1 VSNPVV
7 HFEVGAADDEALVA
21 FYREIFGWGFESIPG
36 GGYTMID
43 TRAGHGINGG
53 IGKSQNGEPWAAF
66 YVEVEDLQ
74 ATLDKANSL
83 GGTTVLPVTSF
94 GEAVTIAM
102 FNDLDGLLI
111 GLVQAPAE
119 PGAAGQRP
127 PSAGSGE
134 VAEWFEIMGADA
146 ARSQQ
151 FYSALFD
158 WTIDASFPGY
168 GVVNTGS
175 DRGIQGGIGGG
186 VDTHWAAVYMIVDD
200 VDETLSRVEKLG
212 GSSVRA
218 PDLAALKFSARAAL
232 MGPDEV
238 VDSMKNAGFRDPAGN
253 AFGIFS
259 Q

>member
-1 VSNPVV
+1 MGNPVV

-21 FYREIFGWGFESIPG
+21 FYREIFSWKLETVPG

-43 TRAGHGINGG
+43 TQAGHGINGG
-53 IGKSQNGEPWAAF
+53 IGKSQNGEPWGAI

-83 GGTTVLPVTSF
+83 GATTVLPVTSF
-94 GEAVTIAM
+94 GAVTIAM

-111 GLVQAPAE
+111 GLVQAPAD
-119 PGAAGQRP
+119 PAAAGQQA
-127 PSAGSGE
+127 PSNGSGE

-146 ARSQQ
+146 ARSQR
-151 FYSALFD
+151 FYAELFG
-158 WTIDASFPGY
+158 WTIDATFPDY
-168 GVVNTGS
+168 GVVNTGT

-186 VDTHWAAVYMIVDD
+186 VETRWAVVYVIVDD
-200 VDETLSRVEKLG
+200 VEQFLSRVEKLG
-212 GSSVRA
+212 GSSIRA
-218 PDLAALKFSARAAL
+218 PELATLKFTARAAL
-232 MGPDEV
+232 YGPEEV
-238 VDSMKNAGFRDPAGN
+238 EDSMKNAGFRDPAGN